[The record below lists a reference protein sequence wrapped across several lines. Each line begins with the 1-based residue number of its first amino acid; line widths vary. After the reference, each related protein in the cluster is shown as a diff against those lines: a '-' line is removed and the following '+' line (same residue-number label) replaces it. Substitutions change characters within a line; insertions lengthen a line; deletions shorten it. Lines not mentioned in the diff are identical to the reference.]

1 MKFYTNVFQI
11 GNSMLVRGYD
21 NGKHFSDR
29 EEFHP
34 TFFVPTK
41 KKRSK
46 YKTLDGQLVEPVKP
60 GTIKD
65 CREFIDKYSQVQ
77 GFNVYGNER
86 YVHQYISENY
96 PQDEIKF
103 DLSKIKL
110 VTIDIEVAAESGFP
124 DVFNVAEE
132 LLLITVQDY
141 NTKFITTFGSRP
153 YKTNPNR
160 KNYRYV
166 DCHNERGLIDTF
178 LNWWQKHTPEV
189 ITGWNC
195 ELYDIPYLVGR
206 VERLMGEKY
215 AKRFS
220 PWGIVRRNEIRI
232 QGRDNIAYDI
242 AGVSIMDYLDLYR
255 KSPATPNQ
263 ESFRLDHIALMEL
276 GQQKLDHSEFD
287 TFREF
292 YTKNWQK
299 FVDYNIVDVE
309 LVDKL
314 EDKLKLID
322 LCCTRAYD
330 AKINFSD
337 VAFQVRTWDAII
349 FNYLKKKNIVIPQ
362 KDRNQK
368 DEKYAGAYVKEPKPG
383 KYDWVVSFDLNSL
396 YPHLIMQYNIS
407 PETLLDQKHPSATV
421 DRLLNQEITIDGDY
435 AVCANGAQ
443 FTKDKKGFLPELMEK
458 MYNERVIFKKR
469 MIKAKKAY
477 EKNPTKDLEK
487 EIARCNNV
495 QMSKKIALNSAY
507 GAIGNQYFRYYKL
520 ANAEAIT
527 LSGQVSIRWI
537 ENKMNQKMNKI
548 LKTEEVD
555 YVIASDTDSIYLHCG
570 PLVEAVYKGREKTT
584 EGVVSFLN
592 KVCEVELEPYIE
604 SSYQELADYVNA
616 YDQKMIMKRENIADR
631 GIWTA
636 KKRYILNVWDSEGVR
651 YEKAKLKIMGI
662 EAIKTSTPAPCRKYL
677 KDAFSLLMTGTEDEV
692 ISYIEECREKFKSL
706 PPEEVA
712 FPRSVSQID
721 KWKSSSDMYNK
732 GCPIHVRG
740 AILYNHWTRKKKLN
754 NKYASI
760 QSGEKIKFCYLKTPN
775 WMHENVI
782 SFIQDFPTE
791 LELNKHVDYELQFNK
806 SFMEPIKVIL
816 DCIGWQTERT
826 NTLDSFFA

>member
-1 MKFYTNVFQI
+1 
-11 GNSMLVRGYD
+11 MLVRGYD
-21 NGKHFSDR
+21 NGRHFEDR
-29 EEFHP
+29 VEFRP
-34 TFFVPTK
+34 TFFVPSK
-41 KKRSK
+41 RKRSK
-46 YKTLDGQLVEPVKP
+46 WKTLDGQLVDPIKP

-77 GFNVYGNER
+77 NFNIYGNER

-96 PQDEIKF
+96 PEDEIKF
-103 DLSKIKL
+103 DLNKIKL
-110 VTIDIEVAAESGFP
+110 VTIDIEVAAENGFP

-166 DCHNERGLIDTF
+166 DCHSEEGLITTF
-178 LNWWQKHTPEV
+178 VDWWQRHTPEV

-195 ELYDIPYLVGR
+195 ELYDIPYLMGR
-206 VERLMGEKY
+206 MERLMGEKY
-215 AKRFS
+215 AKRMS
-220 PWGIVRRNEIRI
+220 PWGIVRRNEIKI
-232 QGRDNIAYDI
+232 AGRDNIVYDL
-242 AGVSIMDYLDLYR
+242 AGISVIDYLDLYK

-276 GQQKLDHSEFD
+276 GQQKLDHSEYD

-309 LVDKL
+309 LVDRL

-330 AKINFSD
+330 AKINFTD

-349 FNYLKKKNIVIPQ
+349 YNYLKKKNIVIPQ
-362 KDRNQK
+362 KDRNSK
-368 DEKYAGAYVKEPKPG
+368 DGKYAGAYVKDPKPG

-407 PETLLDQKHPSATV
+407 PETLQEKKHPSASV
-421 DRLLNQEITIDGDY
+421 ERLLNQEDTFELYKDF
-435 AVCANGAQ
+435 AVCANGAMYR
-443 FTKDKKGFLPELMEK
+443 KDKKGFLPELMEK
-458 MYNERVIFKKR
+458 MYKERVIFKKR
-469 MIKAKKAY
+469 MIKAKKDY
-477 EKNPTKDLEK
+477 EKNPTKELEK

-537 ENKMNQKMNKI
+537 ENKMNQKMNNI
-548 LKTEEVD
+548 LKTDGKD
-555 YVIASDTDSIYLHCG
+555 YVIASDTDSIYLHMG
-570 PLVEAVYKGREKTT
+570 DLVDRVYENKNKTT
-584 EGVVSFLN
+584 EDVVTFLN
-592 KVCEVELEPYIE
+592 KVCEKQLEPYIDA
-604 SSYQELADYVNA
+604 SYEELANYVNA
-616 YDQKMIMKRENIADR
+616 YDQKMQMKRENIADR

-651 YEKAKLKIMGI
+651 YEQAKLKIMGI
-662 EAIKTSTPAPCRKYL
+662 EAIKTSTPAPCRKFL
-677 KDAFSLLMTGTEDEV
+677 KDAFTMLMTGTEDEV
-692 ISYIEECREKFKSL
+692 IDYIEQCRNEFKSL
-706 PPEEVA
+706 PPSEIA
-712 FPRSVSQID
+712 FPRTVSNVE
-721 KWKSSSDMYNK
+721 KWKSPSDMYLK

-740 AILYNHWTRKKKLN
+740 AILYNHYTKKKQIDH
-754 NKYASI
+754 KYASI
-760 QSGEKIKFCYLKTPN
+760 NNGEKIKFCYLKTPN

-791 LELNKHVDYELQFNK
+791 LDLDKHVDYELQFSK
-806 SFMEPIKVIL
+806 SFIEPIKVIL
-816 DCIGWQTERT
+816 DCIGWETERK
-826 NTLDSFFA
+826 NTLESFFS

>member
-1 MKFYTNVFQI
+1 
-11 GNSMLVRGYD
+11 MLVRGYD
-21 NGKHFSDR
+21 NGRHFEDR
-29 EEFHP
+29 VEFRP
-34 TFFVPTK
+34 TFFVPSK
-41 KKRSK
+41 RKRSK
-46 YKTLDGQLVEPVKP
+46 WKTLDGQLVDPIKP

-77 GFNVYGNER
+77 NFNIYGNER

-96 PQDEIKF
+96 PEDEIKF
-103 DLSKIKL
+103 DLNKIKL
-110 VTIDIEVAAESGFP
+110 VTIDIEVAAEDGFP

-166 DCHNERGLIDTF
+166 DCHSEEGLITTF
-178 LNWWQKHTPEV
+178 VDWWQRHTPEV

-195 ELYDIPYLVGR
+195 ELYDIPYLMGR
-206 VERLMGEKY
+206 MERLMGEKY
-215 AKRFS
+215 AKRMS
-220 PWGIVRRNEIRI
+220 PWGIVRRNEIKI
-232 QGRDNIAYDI
+232 AGRDNIVYDL
-242 AGVSIMDYLDLYR
+242 AGISVIDYLDLYK

-276 GQQKLDHSEFD
+276 GQQKLDHSEYD

-309 LVDKL
+309 LVDRL

-330 AKINFSD
+330 AKINFTD

-349 FNYLKKKNIVIPQ
+349 YNYLKKKNIVIPQ
-362 KDRNQK
+362 KDRNSK
-368 DEKYAGAYVKEPKPG
+368 DGKYAGAYVKDPKPG

-407 PETLLDQKHPSATV
+407 PETLQEKKHPSASV
-421 DRLLNQEITIDGDY
+421 ERLLNQEDTFELYKDF
-435 AVCANGAQ
+435 AVCANGAMYR
-443 FTKDKKGFLPELMEK
+443 KDKKGFLPELMEK
-458 MYNERVIFKKR
+458 MYKERVIFKKR
-469 MIKAKKAY
+469 MIKAKKDY
-477 EKNPTKDLEK
+477 EKNPTKELEK

-537 ENKMNQKMNKI
+537 ENKMNQKMNNI
-548 LKTEEVD
+548 LKTDGKD
-555 YVIASDTDSIYLHCG
+555 YVIASDTDSIYLHMG
-570 PLVEAVYKGREKTT
+570 DLVDRVYENKNKTT
-584 EGVVSFLN
+584 EDVVTFLN
-592 KVCEVELEPYIE
+592 KVCEKQLEPYIDA
-604 SSYQELADYVNA
+604 SYEELANYVNA
-616 YDQKMIMKRENIADR
+616 YDQKMQMKRENIADR

-651 YEKAKLKIMGI
+651 YEQAKLKIMGI
-662 EAIKTSTPAPCRKYL
+662 EAIKTSTPAPCRKFL
-677 KDAFSLLMTGTEDEV
+677 KDAFTMLMTGTEDEV
-692 ISYIEECREKFKSL
+692 IDYIEQCRNEFKSL
-706 PPEEVA
+706 PPSEIA
-712 FPRSVSQID
+712 FPRTVSNVE
-721 KWKSSSDMYNK
+721 KWKSPSDMYLK

-740 AILYNHWTRKKKLN
+740 AILYNHYTKKKQIDH
-754 NKYASI
+754 KYASI
-760 QSGEKIKFCYLKTPN
+760 NNGEKIKFCYLKTPN

-791 LELNKHVDYELQFNK
+791 LDLDKHVDYELQFNK
-806 SFMEPIKVIL
+806 SFIEPIKVIL
-816 DCIGWQTERT
+816 DCIGWETERK
-826 NTLDSFFA
+826 NTLESFFS